1 MKLAFVCVGNAG
13 RSQLASAL
21 AEAEREHRDLSPE
34 IVTGGTDP
42 RDRVHPEV
50 VEVLAEEGIDIG
62 DRRPREIAPEDVE
75 DANHVV
81 TMGCSIE
88 EFRPEGWSGTT
99 ETWELEH
106 PDGEDL
112 DDYRAQR
119 EEIRERVRSLFDR
132 IEDGELAADA

>member
-21 AEAEREHRDLSPE
+21 AEAERERRDLSPE
-34 IVTGGTDP
+34 IVTGGTDS

-62 DRRPREIAPEDVE
+62 DRRPRKIRPEDVE

-99 ETWELEH
+99 ETWEVEH

-132 IEDGELAADA
+132 IEAGEFADAS